1 MNIVTQPT
9 ANDVAMDHL
18 ASLDPKS
25 VALLLDVDGTVIDI
39 APSPHEAHVPQDL
52 CDTLQ
57 RLCERSGGALALVSG
72 RPIHD
77 LDRLFAPLK
86 LPAVGGHGAETRLH
100 AGETPARVDDLPSDL
115 RRHLTDVTAFDPGLE
130 VEDKG
135 YSVALHYRKAPK
147 QAERLRKHIAAGR
160 AAFPKVATELLL
172 GKAMLEVKWP
182 GISKGK
188 AVRELMAQ
196 APFAGRTPVFVGDD
210 VTDESVFDALPAL
223 GGKGFG
229 VGRHFPGLTGIFAS
243 PADVRRALQ
252 RLAANETA
260 RAS

>member
-57 RLCERSGGALALVSG
+57 HLYARSGGALALVSG

-86 LPAVGGHGAETRLH
+86 LPAIGGHGAETRLH
-100 AGETPARVDDLPSDL
+100 AGETPVRIDDLPNGL
-115 RRHLTDVTAFDPGLE
+115 RRHLTDVKTLDAELE

-147 QAERLRKHIAAGR
+147 LAERLRKHIAAGR
-160 AAFPKVATELLL
+160 AAFPNVATELLL
-172 GKAMLEVKWP
+172 GKAMFEVKWP

-188 AVRELMAQ
+188 AVRELMA
-196 APFAGRTPVFVGDD
+196 
-210 VTDESVFDALPAL
+210 
-223 GGKGFG
+223 
-229 VGRHFPGLTGIFAS
+229 
-243 PADVRRALQ
+243 
-252 RLAANETA
+252 
-260 RAS
+260 